1 MPLTPNEAIVL
12 GAELVDLIRFLDR
25 ALKDED
31 GGNVKLDPDEAKE
44 LLRRLTKLAA
54 KIAIDVID

>member
-1 MPLTPNEAIVL
+1 MPLTSNEAIVL

-54 KIAIDVID
+54 KIALDVID

>member
-1 MPLTPNEAIVL
+1 MPLTSNEAIVL

-54 KIAIDVID
+54 KTAIDALD

>member
-1 MPLTPNEAIVL
+1 MPLTPNEAVVL
-12 GAELVDLIRFLDR
+12 GAELIDLIRFLDR
-25 ALKDED
+25 ALKDDD

-54 KIAIDVID
+54 KNALDVID

>member
-1 MPLTPNEAIVL
+1 MPLTPNEAVVL
-12 GAELVDLIRFLDR
+12 GAELIDLIRFLDR
-25 ALKDED
+25 ALKDDD

-54 KIAIDVID
+54 KIALDVID